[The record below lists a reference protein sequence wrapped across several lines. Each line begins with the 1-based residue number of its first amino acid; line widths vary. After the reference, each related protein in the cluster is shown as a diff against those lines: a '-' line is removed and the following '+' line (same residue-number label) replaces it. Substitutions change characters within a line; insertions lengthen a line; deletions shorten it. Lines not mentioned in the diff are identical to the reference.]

1 MTTDLVSDIRARA
14 EAVRSRIA
22 AACARAGR
30 DPAAVRLVAV
40 TKTFPVE
47 VVRAGIEAGLTDF
60 GENRVQELEEKAG
73 AVPGEVGGG
82 AVRWH
87 LIGSL
92 QRNKAKKAV
101 ELADAFHAL
110 DSERLARELDR
121 RASQAG
127 RVLPCFVQVN
137 VSGEDTKSGFAP
149 EDVHAFLDRLGGF
162 EHLRVVGLMT
172 LAAPVETED
181 ALETV
186 VRPQFRRLRALAET
200 YDASANP
207 RVALD
212 RLSMG
217 MSGDFEVAVEEGATD
232 VRVGSLLFGARG

>member
-14 EAVRSRIA
+14 EAVRSRMA

-47 VVRAGIEAGLTDF
+47 VVRAGIEAGLTVF

-87 LIGSL
+87 LIGPL
-92 QRNKAKKAV
+92 QRNKAKRAV

-110 DSERLARELDR
+110 DSERLARELDK
-121 RASQAG
+121 RAAQAG

-137 VSGEDTKSGFAP
+137 
-149 EDVHAFLDRLGGF
+149 
-162 EHLRVVGLMT
+162 
-172 LAAPVETED
+172 
-181 ALETV
+181 
-186 VRPQFRRLRALAET
+186 
-200 YDASANP
+200 
-207 RVALD
+207 
-212 RLSMG
+212 
-217 MSGDFEVAVEEGATD
+217 
-232 VRVGSLLFGARG
+232 